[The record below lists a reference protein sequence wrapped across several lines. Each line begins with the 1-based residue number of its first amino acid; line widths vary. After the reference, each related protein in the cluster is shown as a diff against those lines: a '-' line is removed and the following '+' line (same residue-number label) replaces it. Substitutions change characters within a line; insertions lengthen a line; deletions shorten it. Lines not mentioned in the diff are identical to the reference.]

1 MILNI
6 RKMKTQFWWV
16 WVCDTGRTRRGG
28 TPPTSPTQQEINK
41 LDVFLD
47 EIRMHVINF
56 SFI

>member
-1 MILNI
+1 MKLII
-6 RKMKTQFWWV
+6 RKLKTQFWWV
-16 WVCDTGRTRRGG
+16 WGATQGRTMSGKK
-28 TPPTSPTQQEINK
+28 PTSPTQQEFNK